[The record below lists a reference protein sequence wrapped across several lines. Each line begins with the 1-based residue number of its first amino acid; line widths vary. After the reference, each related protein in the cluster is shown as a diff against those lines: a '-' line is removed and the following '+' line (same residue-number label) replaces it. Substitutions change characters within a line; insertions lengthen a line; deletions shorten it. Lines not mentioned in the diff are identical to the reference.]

1 MSHPSLNVVKD
12 HIQESS
18 PKVDEHFSNDPLNE
32 TGSNR
37 CFNLD
42 LWRAA
47 IRQWSERK
55 SDLSQILAKL
65 RWERSKIAANL
76 NSQRIAP
83 KSRKNHLSLR
93 KIIDPHN
100 MTGELEILSSVR
112 NCQRFSLCKTKN
124 LRPHLGHKSPLVGKK
139 KAILFLARGFS
150 CLK

>member
-1 MSHPSLNVVKD
+1 MSYPSLNVMKD
-12 HIQESS
+12 HIQEGS
-18 PKVDEHFSNDPLNE
+18 PKVDEHSSNDPLDE

-42 LWRAA
+42 LWLAA
-47 IRQWSERK
+47 IRQWPERK

-65 RWERSKIAANL
+65 RWERSKIAADQ

-83 KSRKNHLSLR
+83 KSRKNNRS
-93 KIIDPHN
+93 PN

-124 LRPHLGHKSPLVGKK
+124 LRPHLGHKSALVGKK
-139 KAILFLARGFS
+139 KAILFLARGIS
-150 CLK
+150 CLI

>member
-1 MSHPSLNVVKD
+1 MALNWAVGGPSSAPLPLPLLGFFTLQCVRLSLNAYSRKRSRGSRHRDRKNVVKD
-12 HIQESS
+12 HIQEGS
-18 PKVDEHFSNDPLNE
+18 PKVDEHSSNDPLDE

-55 SDLSQILAKL
+55 SELSQILAKL

-76 NSQRIAP
+76 KSQRIAP

-93 KIIDPHN
+93 KIIDPP
-100 MTGELEILSSVR
+100 I
-112 NCQRFSLCKTKN
+112 
-124 LRPHLGHKSPLVGKK
+124 
-139 KAILFLARGFS
+139 
-150 CLK
+150 

>member
-1 MSHPSLNVVKD
+1 MSLPVKD
-12 HIQESS
+12 HIQEGS
-18 PKVDEHFSNDPLNE
+18 PKVNERSSNGPLYE
-32 TGSNR
+32 TDSNR

-42 LWRAA
+42 LWLAA

-83 KSRKNHLSLR
+83 KSRGNNRS
-93 KIIDPHN
+93 PN

-139 KAILFLARGFS
+139 KAILFLAKGFS
-150 CLK
+150 CLKSW